1 MKNFNKLCAPAKIY
15 FAIAVIATIIAL
27 LNGVHMMYA
36 FWKMVFAFIWTFVLG
51 FLCNKG
57 YTSISW
63 LLVLLPYILIALAMF
78 NIYQVTEE
86 ERQFMR
92 AIKLQGPYGREA
104 FVEGFKGFK
113 RIKEDGGMTEGQKAK
128 LGGLLGRAQQ
138 LTQEQADELRLRRAE
153 EEARRAEEEARRA
166 QDEARRLEDEARQAE
181 IARQEAE
188 IASIEETVMVEEPT
202 NEAPSGSL
210 SWWLGG

>member
-1 MKNFNKLCAPAKIY
+1 MKNFKKLCAPAKIY

-51 FLCNKG
+51 WLCNRG

-63 LLVLLPYILIALAMF
+63 LLVLLHYILIALAML

-92 AIKLQGPYGREA
+92 AIKLQGAYGREA
-104 FVEGFKGFK
+104 FVEGFKL
-113 RIKEDGGMTEGQKAK
+113 KEPNVPNIVDNLEKK
-128 LGGLLGRAQQ
+128 L
-138 LTQEQADELRLRRAE
+138 AE
-153 EEARRAEEEARRA
+153 EEARRLEEEARR
-166 QDEARRLEDEARQAE
+166 LEEEAE
-181 IARQEAE
+181 ITRQKAELESQRAELERQQAE
-188 IASIEETVMVEEPT
+188 IASIEETVIVEEPT
-202 NEAPSGSL
+202 DEAQDGSV

>member
-92 AIKLQGPYGREA
+92 EIKLQGPYGREA
-104 FVEGFKGFK
+104 FVEGFKGIRK
-113 RIKEDGGMTEGQKAK
+113 KAQLNRLGNALEDAK
-128 LGGLLGRAQQ
+128 LKAQ
-138 LTQEQADELRLRRAE
+138 
-153 EEARRAEEEARRA
+153 EEARRA
-166 QDEARRLEDEARQAE
+166 QDEARRAQEEARRLEDEARQAE

-188 IASIEETVMVEEPT
+188 IASIEETVIVEEPN

>member
-63 LLVLLPYILIALAMF
+63 LLVLLPYILIGLAMF

-92 AIKLQGPYGREA
+92 AIKLQGPYGRES
-104 FVEGFKGFK
+104 FVEGFKFK
-113 RIKEDGGMTEGQKAK
+113 KPKSVDVGDIKK
-128 LGGLLGRAQQ
+128 L
-138 LTQEQADELRLRRAE
+138 TKEEADELRLRRAQ

-166 QDEARRLEDEARQAE
+166 EDEARRLEDEARQAE

-188 IASIEETVMVEEPT
+188 IASIEETVMVEEAT
-202 NEAPSGSL
+202 NEAPTGSL

>member
-36 FWKMVFAFIWTFVLG
+36 LCKIIFAFIWTFVLG

-78 NIYQVTEE
+78 NIYQVTED
-86 ERQFMR
+86 ERKFMR

-113 RIKEDGGMTEGQKAK
+113 IKKPNIKK
-128 LGGLLGRAQQ
+128 L
-138 LTQEQADELRLRRAE
+138 TKEEYDELKLRRAE

-166 QDEARRLEDEARQAE
+166 QDEARRLEEEARQAE

-188 IASIEETVMVEEPT
+188 IASIEETVIVEEPA

>member
-36 FWKMVFAFIWTFVLG
+36 LCKIIFAFIWTFVLG

-92 AIKLQGPYGREA
+92 AIKLQGAYGQEA
-104 FVEGFKGFK
+104 FVEGFKGIRK
-113 RIKEDGGMTEGQKAK
+113 KAQLNRLGNALEDAK
-128 LGGLLGRAQQ
+128 LKAQ
-138 LTQEQADELRLRRAE
+138 
-153 EEARRAEEEARRA
+153 EEARRA
-166 QDEARRLEDEARQAE
+166 QDEARRLEEEARQAE

-188 IASIEETVMVEEPT
+188 IASIEETVIVEEPT
-202 NEAPSGSL
+202 NKSITTDEAPSGSL